1 MGRIR
6 RGGYL
11 IEWWIGDHSPKHVH
25 VYKDGRLVAKVEVPS
40 LLVLTGKTDRRLS
53 KLLSELVKEKKI

>member
-25 VYKDGRLVAKVEVPS
+25 IYRDGRLIAKVEVPS
-40 LLVLTGKTDRRLS
+40 LLVLTSTVNKKLRKILTDLM
-53 KLLSELVKEKKI
+53 KDKEI